1 MAPRKYVMDRRTAA
15 SQATR
20 QRVVEAAVALHGE
33 RGTAATRWADIAE
46 RADVALGTV
55 YRYFPSNDELIP
67 ACTSHAA
74 QLNRP
79 PTPDIFSGEQPG
91 ADRIAVL
98 VRESFA
104 FYERAATWLRH
115 GMCDRRRVP
124 ALDRI
129 YRRNEEAFEGL
140 VRLALGPKAA
150 AHAVDATVA
159 LTSFSSWNTLHGR
172 GLSTGE
178 AATLVTDL
186 LTRWLGGGVRSR
198 RRNSS

>member
-1 MAPRKYVMDRRTAA
+1 MDRRMAA
-15 SQATR
+15 SGATR
-20 QRVVEAAVALHGE
+20 RRVVEAAVALHGE

-74 QLNRP
+74 QFTRP
-79 PTPDIFSGEQPG
+79 PTPDIFRGEPAG
-91 ADRIAVL
+91 AARIAIL

-115 GMCDRRRVP
+115 GIGDRRRVP

-129 YRRNEEAFEGL
+129 YRRNEEAYEGL
-140 VRLALGPKAA
+140 VRLALGPGGR

-159 LTSFSSWNTLHGR
+159 LTSFSSWSTLHDR
-172 GLSTGE
+172 GLSTSE
-178 AATLVTDL
+178 AAALVTDL
-186 LTRWLGGGVRSR
+186 LTRWLSGNRPN
-198 RRNSS
+198 RRNPT